1 MTKEEIKN
9 PHDLDLITE
18 VNGEVRQK
26 SNTKHLIFNCYD
38 IIEHLSTAFTL
49 EPGDLILTGTPSGVG
64 VVDDVFLKNGDIV
77 KVSISEIGYIENKI
91 INEPFEG

>member
-1 MTKEEIKN
+1 MEKFVKN
-9 PHDLDLITE
+9 QIL
-18 VNGEVRQK
+18 K

-38 IIEHLSTAFTL
+38 IIEHLSIAFTL

-77 KVSISEIGYIENKI
+77 RVSISEIGYIENKI